1 MIHLVHFT
9 TVFKCRMPNMSFVV
23 VVSCSSMYEAYCLLL
38 RGKNLNILAILRKKL
53 CLKYQNLPIFA
64 EKRFIE
70 SKVKAISDTGREE
83 AQEVKTISIHFFYVK
98 KSYRRAT

>member
-1 MIHLVHFT
+1 MINLVHFT

-23 VVSCSSMYEAYCLLL
+23 VVSCSSMYESYCLLL

-64 EKRFIE
+64 EKQFIE
-70 SKVKAISDTGREE
+70 ADSIVLREGNMRYRQRGGTGG
-83 AQEVKTISIHFFYVK
+83 
-98 KSYRRAT
+98 